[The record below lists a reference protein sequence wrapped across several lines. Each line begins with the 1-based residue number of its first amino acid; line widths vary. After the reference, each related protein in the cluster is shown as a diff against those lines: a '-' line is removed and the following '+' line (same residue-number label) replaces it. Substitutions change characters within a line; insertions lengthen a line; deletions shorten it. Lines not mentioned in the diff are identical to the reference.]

1 MMMGKRTGF
10 EDDGIF
16 YERREYDTK
25 STWQMMELERIIE
38 DPSAILCP
46 ASRRLSIASSKAE
59 FSLAISEGT

>member
-38 DPSAILCP
+38 DPSATVVHRDDERVVII
-46 ASRRLSIASSKAE
+46 RRPDW
-59 FSLAISEGT
+59 

>member
-38 DPSAILCP
+38 DPSATVVHRDDKRVVVI
-46 ASRRLSIASSKAE
+46 RRPDW
-59 FSLAISEGT
+59 